1 MSTTEQIVDSV
12 INKHDKAGDLQNL
25 NAQSAAKMFDEI
37 HDLMKSSGSSGNNE
51 ATMKAI
57 AARMDKDLGDKGVK
71 VGIQF
76 EGNDN
81 GKLDKNDKLLVTEK
95 GTFYNSVSKFPVVE
109 LFDSAK
115 DAPAPKAPPKP
126 EKDTGSRAEYEHGSM
141 GFSRAGDTILK
152 PIRPEK

>member
-76 EGNDN
+76 EGNEN

-95 GTFYNSVSKFPVVE
+95 GTF
-109 LFDSAK
+109 
-115 DAPAPKAPPKP
+115 
-126 EKDTGSRAEYEHGSM
+126 
-141 GFSRAGDTILK
+141 
-152 PIRPEK
+152 